1 MQICNSLIVLIQM
14 VALIDA
20 VHSSFIPEAH
30 PNEKNLEE
38 YLSDSVKRLESKT
51 LEEKSL
57 KEVKPGI
64 EKTGDKKYVI
74 TPIPKKKKTM
84 SEDDDLSDP
93 YLVKCLKQESPIEEI
108 EKDMGNPETVRAF
121 LTCEDAKANKTKN
134 MSSENI
140 EEEKARLGVM
150 PPEEIA
156 PSESDM
162 TVTEDGT
169 SKVLI
174 VRIEPEKKKTVDIS
188 DISVKTIEEKQTLRE
203 RGGLDNSD
211 DTIKRLEQGVK
222 SPDTDKVNVESIKN
236 KNVFGD
242 ISLVEPE
249 KKRPLKG
256 PKEEKMMSEDYD
268 SSDPYLVKCLKQE
281 SPIVG
286 TENGMGNPST
296 CEEVKA
302 NKTDNMSLEYTEM
315 KKARD
320 GVIPPEEIA
329 LSNSGMPV
337 TENGTSKVLITR
349 IEPDNKKTVE
359 ISDISL
365 KPLEEKKTL
374 RKRDAVDDSRGN
386 MPLKYTEEKKARD
399 SVIPSEE
406 IAPSNS
412 DMTVT
417 ENGTSKVLITRIE
430 PDNKK
435 TVEISDISLKPL
447 EEKKTLRKRDA
458 VDDSRGNM
466 PLKYTEE
473 KKARDSVIPSEEI
486 APSNSD
492 MTVTENG
499 TSKVLIT
506 RIEPDNKK
514 TVEIS
519 DISLK
524 PLEEKKTSRKRDA
537 VDDSRGNMPFKYT
550 EEKKA
555 RNGVMPPEDIAPSN
569 SDMTV
574 TENGTSK
581 VLITRIEPDNKKTVE
596 ISDISLKPLEEK
608 KTLRKRDAV
617 DNSDDTVKRLEQ
629 GEPNNLLAKV
639 LGIPISST
647 TETAVVEIANNTE
660 MKPGLESERTVTNQ
674 QLLSNTTS
682 STLDKPTIEVFRME
696 STTINSKSGNNSD
709 ADSRVKIQGTNQ
721 LPTDSPKFQIQVD
734 TTISTKEPGT
744 FEERTQM
751 EVTQTE
757 KPTLFGRMKH
767 NRHRKLHS
775 EENEE
780 DKPVGSVPCTCGVF
794 LSGQFKKGS
803 KQQPK
808 GLPVLTQEMDNPFMN
823 NAMGSRQC
831 TNKCLELI
839 IKHLPKSSEIICATV
854 DRENVFKERAY
865 LFIKNHSDKWHGT
878 NLSAGREFC
887 CRDNTPY
894 KCPAS

>member
-38 YLSDSVKRLESKT
+38 YLGDSVKRLESKT
-51 LEEKSL
+51 LQEKTL
-57 KEVKPGI
+57 KGVKPDI

-222 SPDTDKVNVESIKN
+222 SPDTDKVNEESIKN

-256 PKEEKMMSEDYD
+256 PKEEKMISEDYD

-296 CEEVKA
+296 CEEVI
-302 NKTDNMSLEYTEM
+302 SVLEYTEM
-315 KKARD
+315 KKARNGVMPPEEIAPSNSDMTVTENGTSKVLITRIEPDNKKTVEISDISLKPLEEKKTSRKRDAVDDSRGNMPLKYTEEKKARD

-399 SVIPSEE
+399 GVIPPEE
-406 IAPSNS
+406 
-412 DMTVT
+412 
-417 ENGTSKVLITRIE
+417 
-430 PDNKK
+430 
-435 TVEISDISLKPL
+435 
-447 EEKKTLRKRDA
+447 
-458 VDDSRGNM
+458 
-466 PLKYTEE
+466 
-473 KKARDSVIPSEEI
+473 
-486 APSNSD
+486 
-492 MTVTENG
+492 
-499 TSKVLIT
+499 
-506 RIEPDNKK
+506 
-514 TVEIS
+514 
-519 DISLK
+519 
-524 PLEEKKTSRKRDA
+524 
-537 VDDSRGNMPFKYT
+537 
-550 EEKKA
+550 
-555 RNGVMPPEDIAPSN
+555 IAPSN

>member
-38 YLSDSVKRLESKT
+38 YLGDSVKRLESKT
-51 LEEKSL
+51 LQEKTL
-57 KEVKPGI
+57 KGVKPDI

-222 SPDTDKVNVESIKN
+222 SPDTDKVNEESIKN

-256 PKEEKMMSEDYD
+256 PKEEKMISEDYD

-296 CEEVKA
+296 CEEVI
-302 NKTDNMSLEYTEM
+302 SVLEYTEM
-315 KKARD
+315 KKARN
-320 GVIPPEEIA
+320 GVMPP
-329 LSNSGMPV
+329 
-337 TENGTSKVLITR
+337 
-349 IEPDNKKTVE
+349 
-359 ISDISL
+359 
-365 KPLEEKKTL
+365 
-374 RKRDAVDDSRGN
+374 
-386 MPLKYTEEKKARD
+386 
-399 SVIPSEE
+399 
-406 IAPSNS
+406 
-412 DMTVT
+412 
-417 ENGTSKVLITRIE
+417 
-430 PDNKK
+430 
-435 TVEISDISLKPL
+435 
-447 EEKKTLRKRDA
+447 
-458 VDDSRGNM
+458 
-466 PLKYTEE
+466 
-473 KKARDSVIPSEEI
+473 EEI

-537 VDDSRGNMPFKYT
+537 VDDSRGNMPLKYT

-555 RNGVMPPEDIAPSN
+555 RDGVIPPEEIALSN
-569 SDMTV
+569 SGMPV